1 MSSKQPTL
9 DQAYQELQIIV
20 KEFEDQEIDLEKSI
34 PKFKKGLELAK
45 FLEDKLTQIK
55 NEVQEIKDK
64 FKDQESTE
72 ARQESEPE
80 DIPFE

>member
-1 MSSKQPTL
+1 MSSKQLTL
-9 DQAYQELQIIV
+9 DQAFKELQTIV

-45 FLEDKLTQIK
+45 FLEDKLTKIK
-55 NEVQEIKDK
+55 NDVQEIKDK
-64 FKDQESTE
+64 FTDQESTE
-72 ARQESEPE
+72 ARHEFEPE